1 MYLHIIKKPIFK
13 KYVSMTYYYSNGI
26 TKLRT
31 VHCEAAVIFDLVS
44 PGSNSKVSFKGKIL
58 GQRPEIL
65 IEIQKWTYYYL
76 KPRENILWLFGP

>member
-1 MYLHIIKKPIFK
+1 
-13 KYVSMTYYYSNGI
+13 MTYYYSNGI

-31 VHCEAAVIFDLVS
+31 VHCAAAVIFDLVS

-65 IEIQKWTYYYL
+65 IEIQK
-76 KPRENILWLFGP
+76 